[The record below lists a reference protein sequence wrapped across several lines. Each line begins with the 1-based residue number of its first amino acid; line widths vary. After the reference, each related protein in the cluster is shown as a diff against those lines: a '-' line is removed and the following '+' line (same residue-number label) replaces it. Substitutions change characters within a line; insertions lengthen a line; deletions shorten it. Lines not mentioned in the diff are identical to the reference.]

1 MKLYS
6 LALVLLVAF
15 ALAACHWGLYSATA
29 QIQVRPNFVTDIT
42 PIGGDGSID
51 SKELAT
57 AVATE
62 IEILQNADVL
72 LPVIEKLNL
81 SEIWAQRFKSD
92 HPILTDT
99 ESLDHLHKVLKI
111 DAVSESNVIK
121 ITASSEVPQEAA
133 DIANAVADHYKAMR
147 DEEETQRYER
157 GENALRDQITQQK
170 KVVDEAQAA
179 TEGHN
184 AVEMKRRLIQ
194 QQSLLDAL
202 NVRFKQVQADWKLEE
217 SPVRILTRA
226 VAPPE

>member
-1 MKLYS
+1 MKL
-6 LALVLLVAF
+6 LLLTLVLVFDF
-15 ALAACHWGLYSATA
+15 ALAGCHWGLYSATA
-29 QIQVRPNFVTDIT
+29 QIQILPRAVLNISDPGDDGVNF
-42 PIGGDGSID
+42 D
-51 SKELAT
+51 SKQFAD
-57 AVATE
+57 E
-62 IEILQNADVL
+62 IEILDSKEVL
-72 LPVIEKLNL
+72 TPIIRKLNL
-81 SEIWAQRFKSD
+81 DQIWAQRFKSD
-92 HPILTDT
+92 HPVWTNQET
-99 ESLDHLHKVLKI
+99 LDHLDKVLKFEGVPQTTI
-111 DAVSESNVIK
+111 IK

-133 DIANAVADHYKAMR
+133 DIANAIADHYKAMR

-194 QQSLLDAL
+194 QQSLLNAL